1 MLNIGVEKFGKLG
14 MGGAGEMYVV
24 PWIDRT
30 APNVHS
36 TSTDDRRGG
45 TFGSE
50 LWFFRSGRDTVL
62 VPRPRRP

>member
-1 MLNIGVEKFGKLG
+1 

-24 PWIDRT
+24 PWIDHT

-36 TSTDDRRGG
+36 TSTDDRSGG

-50 LWFFRSGRDTVL
+50 LWFFA
-62 VPRPRRP
+62 